1 MKRFSSPYLNLRS
14 NIGEHC
20 EGVSMTE
27 PDQSL
32 TVQEILRRFTAGT
45 LDEDSISLKGDYE
58 NDDIDHPT
66 RRYLDLTDIDDENRS
81 LQAVRNEIDR
91 QQKENKQNMDV
102 ADSL

>member
-1 MKRFSSPYLNLRS
+1 MKRFSSPYLNLRT
-14 NIGEHC
+14 NVGEHC

-58 NDDIDHPT
+58 NDDIDNPT
-66 RRYLDLTDIDDENRS
+66 RRYLDLTDIEEENRS
-81 LQAVRNEIDR
+81 LQLVHEAIAREQKQHNE
-91 QQKENKQNMDV
+91 NMDV
-102 ADSL
+102 

>member
-1 MKRFSSPYLNLRS
+1 MKRFSSPYLNLRT

-45 LDEDSISLKGDYE
+45 LDEDSIALKGDYE
-58 NDDIDHPT
+58 NDDIDNPT
-66 RRYLDLTDIDDENRS
+66 RRYLDLTDIEEENRS
-81 LQAVRNEIDR
+81 LQLVHEQIAREQMQHDR
-91 QQKENKQNMDV
+91 LTNGT
-102 ADSL
+102 